1 MNEDI
6 YGKVTEK
13 IIDNYSIKLIPNK
26 ESIKIII
33 NSNDYDIFESIFKFD
48 FFQQFLKE
56 KETIKE
62 ISEFIIKLIEEK
74 KIEIQ
79 QDENVI
85 NLILK
90 PEKNDTESIKL
101 TLNKK
106 SKLSEELI
114 EILINKINILEK
126 ENKTLNLNF
135 ENLKEK
141 YELTSSETKK
151 LKNQL
156 EEQNKLILSY
166 EDKIDDLEKRIDDL
180 EENNNNFPFQKKKTV
195 QLTNITLQ
203 LKNTFEIHNDTITSI
218 STFPSGNIITVSN
231 DFSIKIINSENYNI
245 IQQIEKAHDGWITY
259 VLVLNDDKFI
269 TCSSDESLKIWIK
282 KDNIFKLH
290 QKIENA
296 HYGIIKKI
304 INCSNG
310 NLITCSEDNS
320 IKFWEEKYN
329 QYELIHKLN
338 DNYSI
343 NSILLLEDKNRL
355 ISSGTDGTKLWSIFI
370 DDIKNVKL
378 IKFFEE
384 TFCYNCYSLER
395 IDEEFILVCGSDKK
409 SLKLINIIEER
420 IIKKIKIKYHVNVI
434 KSIFDK
440 GIFLIGSDCNI
451 IIYRSDNFQCIEN
464 ISNAHKGE
472 ISGFVELK
480 NELVGSFSSDK
491 NLKIWDLNY

>member
-195 QLTNITLQ
+195 QL
-203 LKNTFEIHNDTITSI
+203 EINALLDVHN
-218 STFPSGNIITVSN
+218 
-231 DFSIKIINSENYNI
+231 
-245 IQQIEKAHDGWITY
+245 
-259 VLVLNDDKFI
+259 
-269 TCSSDESLKIWIK
+269 
-282 KDNIFKLH
+282 
-290 QKIENA
+290 
-296 HYGIIKKI
+296 
-304 INCSNG
+304 
-310 NLITCSEDNS
+310 
-320 IKFWEEKYN
+320 
-329 QYELIHKLN
+329 
-338 DNYSI
+338 
-343 NSILLLEDKNRL
+343 
-355 ISSGTDGTKLWSIFI
+355 
-370 DDIKNVKL
+370 
-378 IKFFEE
+378 
-384 TFCYNCYSLER
+384 
-395 IDEEFILVCGSDKK
+395 
-409 SLKLINIIEER
+409 
-420 IIKKIKIKYHVNVI
+420 
-434 KSIFDK
+434 
-440 GIFLIGSDCNI
+440 
-451 IIYRSDNFQCIEN
+451 
-464 ISNAHKGE
+464 
-472 ISGFVELK
+472 
-480 NELVGSFSSDK
+480 
-491 NLKIWDLNY
+491 